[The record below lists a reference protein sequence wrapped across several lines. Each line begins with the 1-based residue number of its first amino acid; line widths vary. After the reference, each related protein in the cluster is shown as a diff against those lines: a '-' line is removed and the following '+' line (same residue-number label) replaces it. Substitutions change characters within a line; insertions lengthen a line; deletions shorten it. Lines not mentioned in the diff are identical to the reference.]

1 MTCEDTGEIRSIQ
14 LSELAGVHAIER
26 MSFPNPWPLHIFQQE
41 MTHSWSR
48 LWGMYF
54 PGERTPVAFLLFWL
68 VYDEVHILNIATH
81 PRHRRQCLAKTLLGR
96 LQDESLRVG
105 ARYLTLEV
113 RPSNQPALCLYQD
126 LGFEVV
132 GVRPR
137 YYSDNG
143 EDALVMVK
151 TLGGDMLHLPNQP
164 ISLRK

>member
-1 MTCEDTGEIRSIQ
+1 MTCEQDRNIRAIQ
-14 LSELAGVHAIER
+14 LSELPDVHVIER
-26 MSFPNPWPLHIFQQE
+26 MSFRNPWPLHIFQQE
-41 MTHSWSR
+41 LTHSWSR
-48 LWGMYF
+48 MWGAYV
-54 PGERTPVAFLLFWL
+54 PDERAPVAFLLFWL

-81 PRHRRQCLAKTLLGR
+81 PRHRRRSIARTMLERLLAEARST
-96 LQDESLRVG
+96 G

-113 RPSNQPALCLYQD
+113 RPSNAPALGLYSS

-151 TLGGDMLHLPNQP
+151 TLDGAGDPTAVV
-164 ISLRK
+164 

>member
-1 MTCEDTGEIRSIQ
+1 MTSEADREIRSVQ
-14 LSELAGVHAIER
+14 LSELSGIHAIER

-48 LWGMYF
+48 LWGVF
-54 PGERTPVAFLLFWL
+54 VDGERSPVAFLLFWL

-81 PRHRRQCLAKTLLGR
+81 PKYRRRSIARMLLSR
-96 LQDESLRVG
+96 LRQEALRVG

-113 RPSNQPALCLYQD
+113 RPSNQPALTLYHG
-126 LGFEVV
+126 LGFEIV

-137 YYSDNG
+137 YYSDSG

-151 TLGGDMLHLPNQP
+151 TLNGEARTSPTSRSH
-164 ISLRK
+164 

>member
-1 MTCEDTGEIRSIQ
+1 MTCEATGTIRAIQ
-14 LSELAGVHAIER
+14 LSELSGVHAIER

-41 MTHSWSR
+41 LTHAWSR
-48 LWGMYF
+48 LWGVF
-54 PGERTPVAFLLFWL
+54 PDEGGAPLAFLLFWL

-81 PRHRRQCLAKTLLGR
+81 PGHRRRSLARALLAR
-96 LQDESLRVG
+96 LEQESLRVG

-113 RPSNQPALCLYQD
+113 RPSNDPALKLYGE

-151 TLGGDMLHLPNQP
+151 PLDGASLPE
-164 ISLRK
+164 R

>member
-1 MTCEDTGEIRSIQ
+1 MTCEETRSIRSVQ
-14 LSELAGVHAIER
+14 LSELPRVHTIER

-48 LWGMYF
+48 LWGAYVD
-54 PGERTPVAFLLFWL
+54 GESAPAAFLLFWV

-81 PRHRRQCLAKTLLGR
+81 PGYRRRSLARFLLGR
-96 LQDESLRVG
+96 LEEESARVG
-105 ARYLTLEV
+105 SRYLTLEV
-113 RPSNQPALCLYQD
+113 RPSNGPALGLYGSV
-126 LGFEVV
+126 GFEVV

-151 TLGGDMLHLPNQP
+151 TLAPLTTEVPNQAM
-164 ISLRK
+164 SLVK

>member
-1 MTCEDTGEIRSIQ
+1 MTCEEARRIRSVQ
-14 LSELAGVHAIER
+14 LSELAAVHAIER

-41 MTHSWSR
+41 LSHSWSR
-48 LWGMYF
+48 LWGVF
-54 PGERTPVAFLLFWL
+54 TTGSGAPVAFLLFWL

-81 PRHRRQCLAKTLLGR
+81 PRYRRQSIAKTLLAR
-96 LQDESLRVG
+96 LQEESLRVG

-113 RPSNQPALCLYQD
+113 RPSNAAALNLYRTQ
-126 LGFEVV
+126 GFEVV

-151 TLGGDMLHLPNQP
+151 SLNGDPLVRPNRP
-164 ISLRK
+164 VSLRK